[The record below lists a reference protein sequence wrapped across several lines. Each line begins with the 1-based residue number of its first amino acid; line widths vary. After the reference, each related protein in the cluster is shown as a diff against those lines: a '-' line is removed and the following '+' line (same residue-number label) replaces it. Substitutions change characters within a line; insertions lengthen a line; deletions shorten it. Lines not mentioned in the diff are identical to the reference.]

1 MGVKSVVCKS
11 VTDVF
16 ERENLTEN
24 VLITVSI
31 HLLGAFFQ
39 LRPDIVL

>member
-1 MGVKSVVCKS
+1 MGIKSVVCAS

-24 VLITVSI
+24 ILITGSI